1 MSLSY
6 EEALAAL
13 NNYPRRE
20 WRLGLDR
27 MAAFCER
34 LGLAG
39 RLGETGSPAF
49 VHIAGTNGKGTTTA
63 FAQSLLVSQGY
74 RTGAAYSPYVYDVR
88 ERVQL
93 DRDLISREHFGEWVG
108 RLLQVA
114 ESMENDPM
122 GAPTEFEFKT
132 ALGFAYWNAQACDA
146 VALEVGLGG
155 RLDATNVVTPA
166 CSVIVSIGMDHME
179 YLGDTLAKIAT
190 EKAGIIKPGRP
201 VVVGPMADEA
211 REAIEL
217 IAQERGSEIWQFGRE
232 IELRPEPAGW
242 TVRTPSGEVS
252 GLQPRLKGAMTPT
265 NMSLAVSA
273 LYAGGL
279 RHDEEALRE
288 GVRLAT
294 IPGRF
299 EERTID
305 GQRWVLD
312 GAHNAPAAAALAAGL
327 MQKGYREVNLVT
339 GMLTGHDPEHFAETL
354 APCVRQVL
362 AAPIDWPRTQPA
374 AEVAEAWENL
384 GRPVTICESVA
395 EAVRRAQAAAG
406 DVVATG
412 SFYLLSEVDAALRA
426 E

>member
-1 MSLSY
+1 MSLSFDQAVD
-6 EEALAAL
+6 ALQ
-13 NNYPRRE
+13 NYPRRE

-27 MAAFCER
+27 MVAFCHR

-39 RLGETGSPAF
+39 RLGESGSPAF

-88 ERVQL
+88 ERVQIN
-93 DRDLISREHFGEWVG
+93 RDLMPLEHFGEWVG
-108 RLLQVA
+108 RLLEVA
-114 ESMENDPM
+114 ETMESDPM

-132 ALGFAYWNAQACDA
+132 ALGFAYWDAQGCDA

-211 REAIEL
+211 RSAIEL
-217 IAQERGSEIWQFGRE
+217 IAKERGSELWQFGRE
-232 IELRPEPAGW
+232 IELRPEPGGW
-242 TVRTPSGEVS
+242 TVRTPGGEVRD
-252 GLQPRLKGAMTPT
+252 LQPRIKGAMTPT
-265 NMSLAVSA
+265 NMALAVSA

-279 RHDEEALRE
+279 KHDADALRE
-288 GVRLAT
+288 GVRRAQ

-299 EERTID
+299 EERTVN

-327 MQKGYREVNLVT
+327 LQEGYRDVNLVT
-339 GMLTGHDPEHFAETL
+339 GMLTGHDPEHFAENL
-354 APCVRQVL
+354 APCVGRVFT
-362 AAPIDWPRTQPA
+362 APIDWPRTQDAETVA
-374 AEVAEAWENL
+374 AAWRNL
-384 GRPVTICESVA
+384 ARPVTVCASV
-395 EAVRRAQAAAG
+395 EDAVARARAASG